1 MTATAGL
8 ETRGENLI
16 GGEPSRAGDATFT
29 AFDPRRGEPG
39 ERRFHEATPD
49 EVARAAALAGRA
61 FRAWAALPA
70 ARRAALLRA
79 IADTLQAWREPLVAL
94 ADEETAL
101 GSPRLQ
107 GELDRTSG
115 QLRAFADVLSEGSY
129 VEAILSLA
137 QPEAQPPRPD
147 IRRMLVPIGP
157 VAVFTPSNF
166 PLAFGVAG
174 GDTASALAAGCP
186 VVVKG
191 HPSHP
196 ATSEACAR
204 AILRAAG
211 AAEAPAGLF
220 SLLQGRT
227 VETSRAL
234 VGAPEIQAVAFT
246 GSLAAGRALHDLAAT
261 RPQPIPVYAEMG
273 SLNPLFLGPAAL
285 DARGSEIAEGLAASI
300 TLGTGQFCTK
310 PGLVFVPDDESG
322 AAFLRAL
329 GERLAAREAGVMLGP
344 GTLDT
349 LRRQLERTRRLDG
362 IQVVAGGRPVD
373 GPGLACAATL
383 LVIDVD
389 AFLDEPAL
397 SEEHFGPV
405 SIAVRCP
412 PARMIEAAERL
423 SGSLTATVHAD
434 PADQEW
440 ARSLAAALQ
449 EKVGRIVW
457 NGYPTGVAVTA
468 AMQHGGPWPA
478 STSAGHTSVGVT
490 AARRFLRPVAFQNAP
505 DVLLPEA
512 LRDANPLR
520 IQRLRDGVWSREP
533 VSRG

>member
-1 MTATAGL
+1 MTTAAVL

-16 GGEPSRAGDATFT
+16 GGEPSRAGEATFT
-29 AFDPRRGEPG
+29 AFDPRRGQPG
-39 ERRFHEATPD
+39 EQRFHEATPE
-49 EVARAAALAGRA
+49 EVARAAALAGQA
-61 FRAWAALPA
+61 FRPWASVPPVE
-70 ARRAALLRA
+70 RAALLRA
-79 IADTLQAWREPLVAL
+79 IADALQAWREPLVAL
-94 ADEETAL
+94 ADQETAL
-101 GSPRLQ
+101 GRPRLQ
-107 GELDRTSG
+107 GELDRTTG
-115 QLRAFADVLSEGSY
+115 QLRAFADALAEGSY

-147 IRRMLVPIGP
+147 LRRMLVPVGP

-191 HPSHP
+191 HPAHP

-204 AILRAAG
+204 AILQAIR

-227 VETSRAL
+227 PETSRAL
-234 VGAPEIQAVAFT
+234 VLAPEIQAVAFT

-273 SLNPLFLGPAAL
+273 SLNPVFLGPAAL
-285 DARGSEIAEGLAASI
+285 RARGAEIAEGLAASI

-310 PGLVFVPDDESG
+310 PGLLFVPDDESG
-322 AAFLRAL
+322 TAFLRAL
-329 GERLAAREAGVMLGP
+329 GERVAAREAGFMLGP

-349 LRRQLERTRRLDG
+349 LRQQLERTRRLDG
-362 IQVVAGGRPVD
+362 IDVVAAPRAVD
-373 GPGLACAATL
+373 GPGLACGASLLAT
-383 LVIDVD
+383 DVD
-389 AFLDEPAL
+389 AYLAEPAL
-397 SEEHFGPV
+397 AEEHFGPA

-412 PARMIEAAERL
+412 PARMMEAAERL
-423 SGSLTATVHAD
+423 SGNLTATVHAD
-434 PADQEW
+434 PADQDW
-440 ARSLAAALQ
+440 ARSLAGVLQ

-457 NGYPTGVAVTA
+457 NGYPTGVAVVA

-490 AARRFLRPVAFQNAP
+490 ALRRFLRPVAFQNAP

-512 LRDANPLR
+512 LRDANPLG
-520 IQRLRDGVWSREP
+520 IQRLRGGVWSREP